1 MDKSTIRGISF
12 HHVSNACLPACP
24 PAPGCRLERVVLGPY
39 QQWLSLVL
47 ASADEEKESGD
58 SGRQIRSRSL
68 SLSIAPSI
76 FAANQTLLR
85 SQTVYLCAL
94 TGRVRYGRFLEP
106 VHFNVPSNVS
116 QRNKLYELGPGVI
129 RVGTRKSHVAT
140 ECAPAAI
147 SRIRKM
153 PKAGGRR
160 SICAL
165 YKHTHVRSA

>member
-1 MDKSTIRGISF
+1 MCPTPP
-12 HHVSNACLPACP
+12 CLPARP
-24 PAPGCRLERVVLGPY
+24 RPAAA
-39 QQWLSLVL
+39 LSEWCLDRISSGSHWYWHRQTRRRRAAIPAARSDL
-47 ASADEEKESGD
+47 A
-58 SGRQIRSRSL
+58 
-68 SLSIAPSI
+68 LSIAPSI